1 MTMVQTDTDTL
12 AEAEVQTGTLWGLT
26 AEFSTPGEV
35 MEAAEKVRKAGYR

>member
-26 AEFSTPGEV
+26 AEFSTPATAQMRAPLRHV
-35 MEAAEKVRKAGYR
+35 